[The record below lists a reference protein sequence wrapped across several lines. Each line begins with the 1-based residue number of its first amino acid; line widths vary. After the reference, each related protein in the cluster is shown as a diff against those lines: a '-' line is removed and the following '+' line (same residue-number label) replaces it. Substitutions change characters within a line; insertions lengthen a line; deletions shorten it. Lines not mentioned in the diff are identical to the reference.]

1 MPMDLESLYAP
12 YEDFRMG
19 RQETGRQTTVIRL
32 EPGVSTGSEWSNE
45 SAGGQMVLM
54 LEGEMTAEIGDERR
68 VVAKGGTL
76 VIGEGVSFRLINE
89 GKEPATAFAVP
100 ASGPGDLPKGIS
112 A

>member
-1 MPMDLESLYAP
+1 MDLESLYAP

-19 RQETGRQTTVIRL
+19 RQIDGRQTTVIRL
-32 EPGVSTGSEWSNE
+32 EPGMATGGEWSVE
-45 SAGGQMVLM
+45 SGSGQMVLV
-54 LEGEMTAEIGDERR
+54 LEGEMIAEIGEERR

-76 VIGEGVSFRLINE
+76 VIGDGVNFRLLNE

-100 ASGPGDLPKGIS
+100 ASGPGGLPKGMS